1 MKKVERESIN
11 FKLPKPLVEALRAKA
26 RELETT
32 ATDLVI
38 RGLHHVL
45 SLTAEDT
52 DNGIDTNVETR
63 LQELETQLIL
73 VASRIEGRVDNG
85 GDDDLKQRFLQFEQK
100 TEAIAKRSEE
110 IALRLAQIEGAIS
123 LLSQRSSTP
132 QKRQSYQYH
141 PPQLELQAYTGE
153 NLAKR
158 LGIDAATLK
167 RELHNQSSKDF
178 ERWCRSKDPGS
189 VGWRFGDD
197 GLFHPIK

>member
-38 RGLHHVL
+38 RGLHHIL
-45 SLTAEDT
+45 SSTAEDA
-52 DNGIDTNVETR
+52 DNGIEASVDTR
-63 LQELETQLIL
+63 LHELETQLTQ
-73 VASRIEGRVDNG
+73 VASRIESRVENG
-85 GDDDLKQRFLQFEQK
+85 VDEELKQRFTHFEQK
-100 TEAIAKRSEE
+100 TEAIA
-110 IALRLAQIEGAIS
+110 LRLAQVEGAIS

-132 QKRQSYQYH
+132 QRRQSYQYH

-178 ERWCRSKDPGS
+178 ERWCRSKDPSS

>member
-1 MKKVERESIN
+1 VKKVERESIN

-38 RGLHHVL
+38 RGLHYIL
-45 SLTAEDT
+45 SSTAEDA
-52 DNGIDTNVETR
+52 DNGIEASVDIR
-63 LQELETQLIL
+63 LHELETQLTQ
-73 VASRIEGRVDNG
+73 VASRIESRVENG
-85 GDDDLKQRFLQFEQK
+85 VDEELKQRFTHFEQK
-100 TEAIAKRSEE
+100 TEAIS
-110 IALRLAQIEGAIS
+110 LRLAQIEGAIS

-132 QKRQSYQYH
+132 QRRQSYQYH

-197 GLFHPIK
+197 GLFHPIKS

>member
-11 FKLPKPLVEALRAKA
+11 FKLPKPLVEALRARA

-38 RGLHHVL
+38 RGLHHIL
-45 SLTAEDT
+45 SSTAEDT
-52 DNGIDTNVETR
+52 DNSIEASVETR
-63 LQELETQLIL
+63 LHELETQLTQ
-73 VASRIEGRVDNG
+73 VASRIDSRVENG
-85 GDDDLKQRFLQFEQK
+85 VDEELKQRFTHFEQK
-100 TEAIAKRSEE
+100 TEA

-132 QKRQSYQYH
+132 QRRQSYQYH

>member
-100 TEAIAKRSEE
+100 TEAIS
-110 IALRLAQIEGAIS
+110 LRLAQIEGAIS

-189 VGWRFGDD
+189 VGWHFGDD
-197 GLFHPIK
+197 GLYHPIK